1 MSDENRGPEE
11 RRREDRQRDAAESRR
26 RGRPEHDASSD
37 EGLRS
42 GDYSGRPSRHV
53 DVVGAE
59 VGRAAKVDEAS
70 ALAAGQFDKQ
80 VWQQEA
86 LDNVY
91 EAQQSLW
98 ALILRLSSGHNSAA
112 DEAFLSS
119 LLTVTAINADDENNL
134 STIDRQI
141 RSSEMNRRFSDLTK
155 ELKLLRSKIE
165 NYRLVREIVK
175 KGED

>member
-11 RRREDRQRDAAESRR
+11 RRREDRQRDAAESQRR
-26 RGRPEHDASSD
+26 ERAGDDASSD

-42 GDYSGRPSRHV
+42 GDYSGRPSRHA

-80 VWQQEA
+80 VWQEEA
-86 LDNVY
+86 LDDVY

-98 ALILRLSSGHNSAA
+98 ALILRLSSGRHSATE
-112 DEAFLSS
+112 EAFLSS
-119 LLTVTAINADDENNL
+119 LLTVTTLSADDENTL
-134 STIDRQI
+134 RTIDRQI
-141 RSSEMNRRFSDLTK
+141 RSSEMNDRFSDLTK
-155 ELKLLRSKIE
+155 ELKLLRSNIE
-165 NYRLVREIVK
+165 NYRLIMEIVER
-175 KGED
+175 GG